1 MRTMAH
7 GSMYETMSFHDAP
20 CAGAAGTASLA
31 AFSSPLEVGA
41 GVVAGYIVR
50 IVVKPRS
57 SYPVTVLGPL
67 SYEPVGKACGDEV

>member
-1 MRTMAH
+1 
-7 GSMYETMSFHDAP
+7 MSFHDAP

-31 AFSSPLEVGA
+31 ALFSSPLAVGA

-67 SYEPVGKACGDEV
+67 SDEPVGKACGDEV